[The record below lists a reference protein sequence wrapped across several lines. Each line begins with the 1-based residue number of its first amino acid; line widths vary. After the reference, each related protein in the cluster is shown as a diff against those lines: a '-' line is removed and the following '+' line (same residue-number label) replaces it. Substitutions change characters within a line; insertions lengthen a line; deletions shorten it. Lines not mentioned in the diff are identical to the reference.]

1 MYGCCDEP
9 SLMFGR
15 RPNHT
20 RIAVALAIKDGG
32 NMVLTHHRTFR
43 SYSSATLKPLTCTIF
58 NVLRLAGVIQDQ
70 LEQPEVA
77 LRSMGQQLAVA
88 SADGYVLT
96 PGFLN
101 C

>member
-20 RIAVALAIKDGG
+20 RIAVALVIKDGG
-32 NMVLTHHRTFR
+32 NLVLTQHRTF
-43 SYSSATLKPLTCTIF
+43 STVPSATHNPLTCTIF

-77 LRSMGQQLAVA
+77 LRSMG
-88 SADGYVLT
+88 
-96 PGFLN
+96 
-101 C
+101 